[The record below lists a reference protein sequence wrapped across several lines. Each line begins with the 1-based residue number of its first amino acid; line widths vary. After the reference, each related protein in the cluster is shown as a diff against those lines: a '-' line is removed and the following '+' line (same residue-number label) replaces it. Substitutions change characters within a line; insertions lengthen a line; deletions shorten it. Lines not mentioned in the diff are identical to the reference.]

1 MKLRALVRRVIPLP
15 RRPVQLRAALP
26 LVVFLVAFASVC
38 IGLGLGGVVLFTA
51 PWAFLLSVVLP
62 WFWWMQ
68 VAGASGL
75 RGWRWTAALLVRLC
89 LVGLAIALLAEPRA
103 VRTNDVLSVVYA
115 LDLSDSIG
123 ESASDRALR
132 YVVKTASA
140 KPQSDEAGLVV
151 FGRDAAVELPPRLS
165 FPFEAINARVQPD
178 GTDLGKALSL
188 AGAMIPQENLGR
200 VVLISDGVATE
211 GTLTPALQELESR
224 GIPVDVLPVEY
235 DYEHE
240 AWLEKLELPRQV
252 RAGETYEAAVV
263 LSSLQ
268 AGQGTLYLEENGRT
282 VFSGKV
288 EFEAGKN
295 RYTLPLR
302 LREPGYYEY
311 VVRLEPPPEMDGW
324 RENNRAVGH
333 IYLAGEGKVLLVTD
347 PDADP
352 RDWQPLTEALLQARF
367 DVERQV
373 GYEFPVDPM
382 SLMPYGCV
390 VFVNVPADA
399 FDVRQLTAL
408 RDAVYHQGTGFLMV
422 GGPNSYGPG
431 GYHRTP
437 VEEALPV
444 TMDIKQTKV
453 MPKGALA
460 IVLHTCEFKQGNTW
474 AKRITKEAIRVLG
487 DQDEV
492 GALAF
497 SYGTTGAGW
506 VFPLT
511 PASEYER
518 LVRLV
523 NQAEIGDMPDFFT
536 TMQMGLTALK
546 ASDAATRHMIIISD
560 GDPSP
565 PTPQML
571 KSFQEAEV
579 SITTVVIN
587 PHDQQGPQLMRSIA
601 RATGGRFYYPS
612 RPDMLPSIFIKEA
625 KTLRRSMIQ
634 TVTFTPAFEAPSPI
648 MKGVSAVPPLD
659 GYVLTT
665 PRSRALTILEGP
677 EEEIPDPVLA
687 TWRYGTGKTAAF
699 TSDLAPN
706 WADDWVNW
714 EQYAAFVEQLVT
726 DSSRTRQEGHLQA
739 RMFASGTAG
748 VILVED
754 THPQERFLDV
764 ETAVKGPH
772 GRSDTVRLR
781 QVGPRRY
788 EGGFPLWG
796 QGRYQVV
803 GVAAGAGGQE
813 RLVGGFVVPYSPEY
827 LRFRSDPIVLKEI
840 ARRTGGRLL
849 SGEETAEHVFEHHS
863 APKSTSLPIADWCL
877 IVLAA
882 MVPVDVGVRRVQ
894 LDWSVVRGWF
904 GARAAESGE
913 TMQALLRRKREIELL
928 TAEKTEGARRRA
940 AEAGG
945 PEARTERGP
954 TPPEEPA
961 EEASTMQ
968 RLLRKKKEW
977 RDES

>member
-1 MKLRALVRRVIPLP
+1 MRPISLVREVLPPPRERV
-15 RRPVQLRAALP
+15 RLRTALP
-26 LVVFLVAFASVC
+26 LLVFLVVFASAC
-38 IGLGLGGVVLFTA
+38 IGLELGGVILFTA
-51 PWAFLLSVVLP
+51 PWAFLLSAVLP

-89 LVGLAIALLAEPRA
+89 LVGLAIALLAQPRA

-123 ESASDRALR
+123 ESASDQALR
-132 YVVKTASA
+132 YVVETVSD

-151 FGRDAAVELPPRLS
+151 FGRDAAVELPPRPS
-165 FPFEAINARVQPD
+165 FPFETINARVPPD
-178 GTDLGKALSL
+178 GTNLGKALSL

-200 VVLISDGVATE
+200 VVLVSDGVATE
-211 GTLTPALQELESR
+211 GALPAALQELESR

-240 AWLEKLELPRQV
+240 AWLEKMELPRQV
-252 RAGETYEAAVV
+252 RVGETYEAALV
-263 LSSLQ
+263 LSSLRE
-268 AGQGTLYLEENGRT
+268 GQGTLYLEENGRT
-282 VFSGKV
+282 VYSGQV

-311 VVRLEPPPEMDGW
+311 VARLELPPEMDGW
-324 RENNRAVGH
+324 QENNQAVGH

-347 PDADP
+347 PAADP
-352 RDWQPLTEALLQARF
+352 RDWQPLAQALRTSRF
-367 DVERQV
+367 QVERQV
-373 GYEFPVDPM
+373 GYEFPADPM
-382 SLMPYGCV
+382 SLMPYDCV
-390 VFVNVPADA
+390 IFVNVPADA
-399 FDVRQLTAL
+399 FDVRQLAAL

-444 TMDIKQTKV
+444 TMDVKQKKV

-460 IVLHTCEFKQGNTW
+460 IVLHTCEFPQGNTW

-506 VFPLT
+506 VFPMT
-511 PASEYER
+511 PAAEYER

-523 NQAEIGDMPDFFT
+523 NQAQIGDMPDFGT
-536 TMQMGLTALK
+536 TMQMGLTGLK
-546 ASDAATRHMIIISD
+546 ATDAATRHMIIISD

-565 PTPQML
+565 PTPKLLQA
-571 KSFQEAEV
+571 FQQAKV

-587 PHDQQGPQLMRSIA
+587 PHNNQGPKLMRSIA
-601 RATGGRFYYPS
+601 RSTGGKFYYP
-612 RPDMLPSIFIKEA
+612 RTPQMLPSIFIKEA
-625 KTLRRSMIQ
+625 KTLRRSMIRN
-634 TVTFTPAFEAPSPI
+634 VTFTPGFEAPSPI
-648 MKGVSAVPPLD
+648 MKGIPAVPQLD

-665 PRSRALTILEGP
+665 PRARALTVLEGP
-677 EEEIPDPVLA
+677 EKELPDPVLA

-699 TSDLAPN
+699 TADLSPN

-714 EQYAAFVEQLVT
+714 DKYAAFVEQLVT
-726 DSSRTRQEGHLQA
+726 GISRTREEGHLQS
-739 RMFASGTAG
+739 RMFASGGRG

-754 THPQERFLDV
+754 TFPEERFLDV
-764 ETAVKGPH
+764 EAAVKGPH

-788 EGGFPLWG
+788 EGNFPLWG
-796 QGRYQVV
+796 EGRYQVV
-803 GVAAGAGGQE
+803 AVAAGPGGQE
-813 RLVGGFVVPYSPEY
+813 RQVGGFVVPYSPEY
-827 LRFRSDPIVLKEI
+827 LRFRSNPIVLKQI

-849 SGEETAEHVFEHHS
+849 SGDETAERLFEHHS
-863 APKSTSLPIADWCL
+863 PAKSNSLPIADWFL
-877 IVLAA
+877 ILLAV

-894 LDWSVVRGWF
+894 LDWSVIRGWF
-904 GARAAESGE
+904 GRRAAESGE
-913 TMQALLRRKREIELL
+913 TMQALLKRKREIELL
-928 TAEKTEGARRRA
+928 TAEKTEGARRQV
-940 AEAGG
+940 AEAI
-945 PEARTERGP
+945 ERLMARSP
-954 TPPEEPA
+954 
-961 EEASTMQ
+961 
-968 RLLRKKKEW
+968 
-977 RDES
+977 